1 MKFGSAIKS
10 GFNGYFN
17 FSGRSSRSEF
27 WWWWLFYNI
36 LAAGNF
42 PALIFLLDQLP
53 AYMNNFLFEDENV
66 IVVLFLIIP
75 VGLLLPSL
83 AVLVR
88 RLHDLELSGWW
99 MLISL
104 IPLVGPII
112 LLVWACS
119 KGTEGENWFGSD
131 PLG

>member
-1 MKFGSAIKS
+1 MNFGSAIKS

-27 WWWWLFYNI
+27 WWWLLFYNI

-66 IVVLFLIIP
+66 IVVLFFIIP

-83 AVLVR
+83 AVQVR
-88 RLHDLELSGWW
+88 RLHDLDRSGWW
-99 MLISL
+99 ILISL
-104 IPLVGPII
+104 IPLVGAII
-112 LLVWACS
+112 LLVWACT
-119 KGTEGENWFGSD
+119 KGTEGENRFGSD

>member
-1 MKFGSAIKS
+1 MNFGSAIKS

-27 WWWWLFYNI
+27 WWWLLFYNI

-66 IVVLFLIIP
+66 IVVLFFIIP

-83 AVLVR
+83 AVQVR
-88 RLHDLELSGWW
+88 RLHDLDRSGWW
-99 MLISL
+99 ILISL
-104 IPLVGPII
+104 IPLVGAII
-112 LLVWACS
+112 LLVWACT
-119 KGTEGENWFGSD
+119 KGTEGENRFGSD
-131 PLG
+131 PLD